1 MTRGDA
7 VALAAAG
14 LFTGAASLAGAA
26 TNGPPLRVVAVA
38 AAQET
43 VNADLAQ
50 RGAKLARRSATAN
63 AQNLGDTDIAYLPF
77 LAVSFRR
84 LTRQR
89 FRSRSAG

>member
-50 RGAKLARRSATAN
+50 RGAKLNIDPVPAT
-63 AQNLGDTDIAYLPF
+63 GSSHFYITSP
-77 LAVSFRR
+77 
-84 LTRQR
+84 
-89 FRSRSAG
+89 